1 MEHPLIN
8 KIDGLT
14 LEELSSKISDLNKK
28 LGIAQRTGNAY
39 LCDQLRMA
47 LESYN
52 NQYQSKL
59 QDSYKKQSDNGM
71 NFDGIIDIE

>member
-1 MEHPLIN
+1 MEHPLIG
-8 KIDGLT
+8 KIDSLT
-14 LEELSSKISDLNKK
+14 LEELSSKISELNKK

-52 NQYQSKL
+52 NQYQTKL
-59 QDSYKKQSDNGM
+59 QESYAKQSGNVDFSDKIN
-71 NFDGIIDIE
+71 IE

>member
-1 MEHPLIN
+1 MEHPLIGN
-8 KIDGLT
+8 INSLT

-28 LGIAQRTGNAY
+28 LGFAQRTGIAY
-39 LCDQLRMA
+39 LCDQLRLA

-71 NFDGIIDIE
+71 NFDGMIDIE

>member
-1 MEHPLIN
+1 MEHPLIG
-8 KIDGLT
+8 KIDELT
-14 LEELSSKISDLNKK
+14 LEELMNKISELNKK
-28 LGIAQRTGNAY
+28 LGIAQRTGNAH

-59 QDSYKKQSDNGM
+59 QDSYKKDSGNVDFG
-71 NFDGIIDIE
+71 DKIKIE